1 MEDSLEISA
10 RLSAQGLLL
19 EFMFC
24 NAFAKDPAG
33 FSRVMDELQR
43 LTRGAPVLSE
53 PQPAEAVIEMQARVA
68 THLQRFHEAVQHR
81 IASSRAI

>member
-1 MEDSLEISA
+1 MLDTPGGFKESPATLVKDAGNCKGWAARSA
-10 RLSAQGLLL
+10 A
-19 EFMFC
+19 FC
-24 NAFAKDPAG
+24 
-33 FSRVMDELQR
+33 RVMDELQR
-43 LTRGAPVLSE
+43 LTRVAPVLSE